1 MIFQRIILPSI
12 TLLLVICHIT
22 ILYFWVFD
30 WKKLVTNYG
39 LIIWIGSTF
48 LGILIYMTYRI
59 LKSNTKIFVIAK
71 KAILFSTLM
80 VIILGLIA
88 IIIELITSSMP

>member
-30 WKKLVTNYG
+30 WKKLITNYG

-48 LGILIYMTYRI
+48 LGILIYI
-59 LKSNTKIFVIAK
+59 S
-71 KAILFSTLM
+71 
-80 VIILGLIA
+80 
-88 IIIELITSSMP
+88 

>member
-30 WKKLVTNYG
+30 WEKIVDNYG
-39 LIIWIGSTF
+39 LTIWIGSTF
-48 LGILIYMTYRI
+48 LGILIYLTYRT
-59 LKSNTKIFVIAK
+59 LKSKTKIFIVAK
-71 KAILFSTLM
+71 KAILLSTSM

-88 IIIELITSSMP
+88 IIIEVITSSMP